1 MLYSIKGKS
10 EIKRERSQGRGGEE
24 RLKGGMIGWTEIIA
38 QNRAVIFQR
47 LEYSDR

>member
-24 RLKGGMIGWTEIIA
+24 RLIGWSEIIA